1 MGLFDSIGKGIG
13 KVVGGLTGAN
23 AAGKA
28 ATQAAATEAAAA
40 QAGINEQ
47 RRQFDITQANL
58 LPFLQQGQGAIRQMG
73 ILSGLGGEQELQDLI
88 ASIAAGPEFTGMVAQ
103 GEDALLQNAAATGGL
118 RGGNTQAALAQFR
131 PQMLSQAISERFGRL
146 GGLAGIGSGIGSNLG
161 NLGASNAQ
169 TIAQLLQ
176 QQGAATAGGQMAR
189 GGTQRAAFG
198 DLLDIGGMLV
208 GAKKAGMF

>member
-1 MGLFDSIGKGIG
+1 MGLFSGIGKAIG
-13 KVVGGLTGAN
+13 KVVGGLTGASQ
-23 AAGKA
+23 AADA
-28 ATQAAATEAAAA
+28 ATQAAATQAASA
-40 QAGINEQ
+40 QGGIDEQ

-58 LPFLQQGQGAIRQMG
+58 QPFLQQGQGAIGQMG
-73 ILSGLGGEQELQDLI
+73 ILSGLGGEQQLQDLI

-176 QQGAATAGGQMAR
+176 QQGAATAGGQMAQ
-189 GGTQRAAFG
+189 GGVTRQAFG
-198 DLLDIGGMLV
+198 DLLNIGAMAL